1 MNDRDERLTELE
13 LRYTEQ
19 QHLLDELSAVLRSQQ
34 QTVDLLESRLRLL
47 ERRVEAEPGIVE
59 SGAQERPPHY

>member
-1 MNDRDERLTELE
+1 MPPSDDRLTELE

-34 QTVDLLESRLRLL
+34 QTLDTLEARLRLL
-47 ERRVEAEPGIVE
+47 EKRVEAEPGIVE
-59 SGAQERPPHY
+59 TSNRERPPHY